1 MHKLIQGQKRTNCAN
16 IVVFH
21 WNILIFAGFQ
31 QLSCPWIWLKVPG
44 LSPPAAKN
52 AWKINLEWHLRWA
65 TFMMVRKEHTEQIWS
80 YFIEI
85 HRLSLRSPGFKSPS
99 CPWISLW
106 WGEMWILS
114 LPIFILGKK
123 VPPVKIGARSGRKHG
138 KSTRLYWVQIPP
150 SKTPFKGVETDFWHG
165 QSSCM
170 VTRTLPTKFGQNPS
184 TNKKT
189 QRRAI
194 FGFWNGGPF

>member
-1 MHKLIQGQKRTNCAN
+1 MHKLIQGQKRTYCAN
-16 IVVFH
+16 IVIIH

-44 LSPPAAKN
+44 LSPPAAKY
-52 AWKINLEWHLRWA
+52 AWKIKLEWHLRWA

-123 VPPVKIGARSGRKHG
+123 VPPVKIGARSGHKHG

-150 SKTPFKGVETDFWHG
+150 
-165 QSSCM
+165 
-170 VTRTLPTKFGQNPS
+170 LQNPL
-184 TNKKT
+184 
-189 QRRAI
+189 
-194 FGFWNGGPF
+194 

>member
-1 MHKLIQGQKRTNCAN
+1 
-16 IVVFH
+16 
-21 WNILIFAGFQ
+21 
-31 QLSCPWIWLKVPG
+31 
-44 LSPPAAKN
+44 
-52 AWKINLEWHLRWA
+52 
-65 TFMMVRKEHTEQIWS
+65 MMVRKEHTEQIWS

-150 SKTPFKGVETDFWHG
+150 SKTPFKGVETDFWHQHVWNQGPYPPSLVKIRLLTKKPKEELYSDSGMGVPFPKKVWG
-165 QSSCM
+165 QM
-170 VTRTLPTKFGQNPS
+170 LP
-184 TNKKT
+184 
-189 QRRAI
+189 R
-194 FGFWNGGPF
+194 

>member
-1 MHKLIQGQKRTNCAN
+1 
-16 IVVFH
+16 
-21 WNILIFAGFQ
+21 
-31 QLSCPWIWLKVPG
+31 
-44 LSPPAAKN
+44 
-52 AWKINLEWHLRWA
+52 
-65 TFMMVRKEHTEQIWS
+65 MMVRKEHTEQIWS

-170 VTRTLPTKFGQNPS
+170 APRSVPTKFGQNPS

-194 FGFWNGGPF
+194 FGFWNGGPFSFCCNLAKLIDTLWVQKLISSRNWQNF